1 MAPLPV
7 YRLLI
12 VYPEEVVNNGVKKTL
27 FRVLGIL
34 LLEIIWASIY
44 GAKSAVSHGWL
55 FARPSYSLTLKMPQ
69 APLG

>member
-44 GAKSAVSHGWL
+44 GTLSAVSQGWL
-55 FARPSYSLTLKMPQ
+55 FARPICTVTLKIPQ
-69 APLG
+69 EPLG